1 MTVPHTARVGLLV
14 LAATSFYTYVGQMVP
29 QKEVLPPQE
38 TVIRADLTTDD
49 MVKVGQEIMNGKGL
63 CFTCHTLGKTEGP
76 FRFPDMSGVDVR
88 AKTRVPGL
96 SDVEYFAQ
104 SIYEPEKFIV
114 PGFNP
119 GMPVINKPPIGLTD
133 QEILCVIAYLQTLGG
148 TPTVT
153 LQTSHHY
160 YTPAGAAPPGAP
172 GAAPAPAAASAPG
185 AAPAAPIAPGNPAAA
200 PVPAAPA
207 KGTL

>member
-1 MTVPHTARVGLLV
+1 
-14 LAATSFYTYVGQMVP
+14 
-29 QKEVLPPQE
+29 
-38 TVIRADLTTDD
+38 
-49 MVKVGQEIMNGKGL
+49 VGQEIMNGKGL

-119 GMPVINKPPIGLTD
+119 GMPVINKPPIGLND

-160 YTPAGAAPPGAP
+160 YTPPGAPGAAPPGAPGAP

-185 AAPAAPIAPGNPAAA
+185 AAPSAPPAAPGRTPA
-200 PVPAAPA
+200 PAAPA
-207 KGTL
+207 KGTR